1 MDELEQFIRE
11 HKEKL
16 EEEAPRGHEARFRK
30 RLNRAHRRSL
40 YLTLRPVLRIAGVVL
55 LFVLSGLWIIE
66 HSGLLPRRDKQAGA
80 YVYEYQETE
89 QYYISLVNARLS
101 SLETM
106 HFLGDSTQKKI
117 LFSELSNMDS
127 LYLDLQKE
135 LRMNPGDERLLQA
148 LTEYYEI
155 KLDVINHIIRQ
166 LSALQTKKHQSHES
180 KTM

>member
-1 MDELEQFIRE
+1 M
-11 HKEKL
+11 
-16 EEEAPRGHEARFRK
+16 
-30 RLNRAHRRSL
+30 

-55 LFVLSGLWIIE
+55 LFVLSGLWILE
-66 HSGLLPRRDKQAGA
+66 HSGVMPRRDKQARA
-80 YVYEYQETE
+80 SLYEYQETE
-89 QYYISLVNARLS
+89 QYYTSLVNARLS

-127 LYLDLQKE
+127 LYLELQKE
-135 LRMNPGDERLLQA
+135 LRMNPGDERLLRA

-155 KLDVINHIIRQ
+155 KLDVINHIILQ
-166 LSALQTKKHQSHES
+166 LSALQTKNHQSHES